1 MKKRILLVDDASVS
15 KLMLRKILA
24 GDDYEIVG
32 EASNGIEAIQ
42 KYQVL
47 KPDLV
52 TMDIS
57 MPDMDGF
64 EALVAIK
71 KIDPNAKIIM
81 CSSLSHKLRVLQA
94 ISAGAVNFIVK
105 PFEGPKVI
113 EIVNRALG
121 I

>member
-24 GDDYEIVG
+24 GGAFEIVG
-32 EASNGIEAIQ
+32 EASNGLEAIQ
-42 KYQVL
+42 KYEQL

-57 MPDMDGF
+57 MPDMDGY
-64 EALVAIK
+64 EALVAIR

-81 CSSLSHKLRVLQA
+81 CSSLGYKIRVLEA
-94 ISAGAVNFIVK
+94 IKAGAVNFIVK
-105 PFEGPKVI
+105 PFEGPKVL
-113 EIVNRALG
+113 EIINRALD